1 MENAQVTVLDHGEV
15 VVIGAGVSGLST
27 AWRLARAGVDVV
39 VVEKS
44 LVGWE
49 ASGRNGGAF
58 SSASTASKTKAAM
71 ARRNLELWKTL
82 DEDLGYP
89 TEYSRGTAIAA
100 MDERDLEIFKANRRL
115 DNERGIASEILD
127 VQQAR
132 EMAPLLSEE
141 VAGMWF
147 VRDGGHANPQRTVQA
162 FAWALQDLGGRIHQ
176 NTTVTGIEVRGDR
189 ATAVLTER
197 GEIGADFVVCAAG
210 PQTSHICEMVG
221 AWLPTAPGRVEIIV
235 TEPTPLM
242 PMGKVSGNGL
252 YGRQT
257 RRGNLA
263 YGGGNQ
269 EWIDVGL
276 ASPEKPNTPTIRN
289 ISKRLNQLYPI
300 AANLRVIRSWGGVVE
315 QTPDGV
321 GVIDTLDHPVNFAV
335 ISLSGDGFGI
345 SPATGLTA
353 SELILHGES
362 PYLFEDFN
370 AKRFAPVPRDW
381 RERQGWAPAP
391 ERH

>member
-1 MENAQVTVLDHGEV
+1 MAALDHGEV

-58 SSASTASKTKAAM
+58 SSASNASKTKAAM
-71 ARRNLELWKTL
+71 ARRNLQAWKTL
-82 DEDLGYP
+82 DEELGYP
-89 TEYSRGTAIAA
+89 TEYTPGAAIAA
-100 MDERDLEIFKANRRL
+100 MNERDLEIFKASCRL
-115 DNERGIASEILD
+115 DNERGIRSEILD

-141 VAGMWF
+141 IAGMWF
-147 VRDGGHANPQRTVQA
+147 IPDGGHANPQRTVQA
-162 FAWALQDLGGRIHQ
+162 YAWALQDLGGRVHQ
-176 NTTVTGIEVRGDR
+176 NTLVTGIRVEGDR
-189 ATAVLTER
+189 AVAVETER
-197 GEIGADFVVCAAG
+197 DEIGANFVVCAAG

-221 AWLPTAPGRVEIIV
+221 AWVPTAPGRVEIIV
-235 TEPTPLM
+235 TEPAPIM

-276 ASPEKPNTPTIRN
+276 SSPDKPNTPTIRN
-289 ISKRLNQLYPI
+289 ISKRLNEMYPI
-300 AANLRVIRSWGGVVE
+300 AASLRIIRSWGGVVE
-315 QTPDGV
+315 QTQDGV

-353 SELILHGES
+353 SEFILNGES
-362 PYLFEDFN
+362 PYLFEDFS
-370 AKRFAPVPRDW
+370 AKRFASVPRDW
-381 RERQGWAPAP
+381 RERQGWAAAP
-391 ERH
+391 ERE